1 MDHLNVKVLTEAPQ
15 HSMQRVKAGRK
26 AYVEDSSS
34 SSEDENP
41 TKKTEANVTEEQRKC
56 ESSSSESDIENYLQR
71 PDKIDLS
78 SEFFQV
84 TKKDDTS
91 AKFGESKTPV
101 QRRLSSS
108 ESEEDVTE
116 VKQTCNEHPQDQVE
130 IVRTK
135 LNFRQ
140 IQEYSKKME
149 EAQRSIEKYNAKKR
163 KLVADADI
171 TDLLAI
177 GESKSLTL
185 ENISANDLHPSDFES
200 SGDEWEEVKGR
211 SNQEDEIKSA
221 LPKHAIEI
229 TVNAVPQ
236 SQKKKQTDV
245 LAAMKR
251 RLNRI
256 RKENQVLVHKVHL
269 LCWIAHG
276 NYINAVINNTEILGT
291 ALSVLPSEKC
301 YPAERTDLAYL
312 EQIVQWFKK
321 TVQLLEMD
329 EKITKSINVLK
340 ALQIQLQ
347 TKKAYNKKYLV
358 YMFVA
363 ILRALGIQCRLVLS
377 FQVEA
382 LRPPE
387 SELHSLKSPVKPASS
402 STNKAGT
409 SKKVDNKKLSVNTAD
424 KGKSAQNASQ
434 LTTKSSKNAS
444 RKKQA
449 INGAPKSESNE
460 SCNSK
465 ITNSQKTKTV
475 LKSSEKALAKQNT
488 SRDEKDSKVTVRK
501 KGENIQ
507 ENPASTGSKDS
518 KAKKGLKVDGDEKCS
533 KSTSSTADAQ
543 SKVQRRLDIKEHS
556 KNGSKTSNKFE
567 DVANTHGD
575 QTEQKSGAKSTGS
588 LQKEKKSESTTAV
601 SKNGTATAK
610 DKSDERIVAKSSRD
624 KNQNKKVPQL
634 DGMDDTFVEWS
645 SSDSVSWNIST
656 THKPININYDSG
668 SCTRYGSGTYN
679 LFNISQ
685 STSTPQFL
693 TEEISMSD
701 VDMID
706 ESNDHLFYSTEVI
719 WEGAMQISVAYRIPQ
734 LDGNDDKIPK
744 KKITRSK
751 INIQKLKDAQVQIKQ
766 PQKNPSSTSNYN
778 SEDEFSPSPSK
789 RPHMSQS
796 FKPQLDVKNDIINL
810 IKGRIAEQKQADHS
824 RVARKIKLKQNSES
838 DSDYA
843 PSPVKKKHHDSD
855 SDLDYFVPKTKVKKR
870 IRVKRDESGKMKVL
884 SSSSEDLDNSGK
896 KKNKGVNVWVEV
908 FLEMEEKWIT
918 ADIVKGQVHCVD
930 EIYKRA
936 THPVTYV
943 VAWNNNNTLRD
954 VTMRYCKNFSTVT
967 RKLRVEP
974 KWWEETI
981 QPFKGHQTIRDKEEE
996 EDFNRQQLDQPLPKS
1011 IAEYKNHPLYALKRH
1026 LLKFEAIYPPDI
1038 APLGYIRG
1046 EAVYPRNCVYV
1057 CRSRDIWL
1065 KEAKLVKPGEKPY
1078 KIVKARPKWD
1088 KLSNS
1093 VVTDQMLEIFG
1104 IWQTMDYEPP
1114 TAENGIVPRN
1124 AFGNVELF
1132 KPCMLPKKTVHLRCK
1147 WLFNRTLCCVAIN
1160 MFLTVPGLNRICKRM
1175 NIDCASAIVGFD
1187 FHCGGSVPTYDGF
1200 VVCEE
1205 YADQLI
1211 AAWELEQEDREQ
1223 REKEKVVKRV
1233 YGNWKRLIKG
1243 LLIRERLNQ
1252 KYNFDIGKPST
1263 SIKKKKAKKGG

>member
-1 MDHLNVKVLTEAPQ
+1 MRSA
-15 HSMQRVKAGRK
+15 KAGRK
-26 AYVEDSSS
+26 VYVEDSSG
-34 SSEDENP
+34 SEDEKP
-41 TKKTEANVTEEQRKC
+41 TKKIEGNVTEEQKRS
-56 ESSSSESDIENYLQR
+56 ESSSSESDIESYLQH

-91 AKFGESKTPV
+91 VKFGETKTPV
-101 QRRLSSS
+101 RRRLSSS
-108 ESEEDVTE
+108 DSDEDLLSE
-116 VKQTCNEHPQDQVE
+116 VKNRCEEHPQDQDE
-130 IVRTK
+130 AVRTK
-135 LNFRQ
+135 LNFKQ
-140 IQEYSKKME
+140 IQDYSKKME
-149 EAQRSIEKYNAKKR
+149 EAKRSIEKYNARKK
-163 KLVADADI
+163 KLVTDADV

-200 SGDEWEEVKGR
+200 SGDEWEEVKGK
-211 SNQEDEIKSA
+211 SNQEDEITAA

-229 TVNAVPQ
+229 TVNTIPH

-276 NYINAVINNTEILGT
+276 NYINTVINNTEVLGM
-291 ALSVLPSEKC
+291 ALSMLPSDKC
-301 YPAERTDLAYL
+301 YPADRTDLGYL
-312 EQIVQWFKK
+312 EQILQWFKK
-321 TVQLLEMD
+321 TVRLLEMD

-340 ALQIQLQ
+340 ALQIQLE

-377 FQVEA
+377 FQVEP
-382 LRPPE
+382 LRPPT
-387 SELHSLKSPVKPASS
+387 SELHSLKSPAKLTSN

-409 SKKVDNKKLSVNTAD
+409 SKKVESKRLSVNTTD
-424 KGKSAQNASQ
+424 KGKSAKSASQ
-434 LTTKSSKNAS
+434 IVTKSSKNAS
-444 RKKQA
+444 KKNQGKDEA
-449 INGAPKSESNE
+449 SKSESSE
-460 SCNSK
+460 KHTSK
-465 ITNSQKTKTV
+465 IVDSNSQKTNV
-475 LKSSEKALAKQNT
+475 KSSGKALLKQN
-488 SRDEKDSKVTVRK
+488 SSMDEKMLKPTKGNNGDKTQK
-501 KGENIQ
+501 KNLKAEKIPKIAGE
-507 ENPASTGSKDS
+507 G
-518 KAKKGLKVDGDEKCS
+518 KGS
-533 KSTSSTADAQ
+533 KSTSSTTEAK
-543 SKVQRRLDIKEHS
+543 SKVRRSSVDIKE
-556 KNGSKTSNKFE
+556 NGTKANKKME
-567 DVANTHGD
+567 EVTNTNGD
-575 QTEQKSGAKSTGS
+575 KIEQKSLAKSISNLKKG
-588 LQKEKKSESTTAV
+588 KKSASTTVV
-601 SKNGTATAK
+601 SKTATGTAKNRASET
-610 DKSDERIVAKSSRD
+610 KSSKD
-624 KNQNKKVPQL
+624 KNQNVPQV
-634 DGMDDTFVEWS
+634 DGMDDTFGE
-645 SSDSVSWNIST
+645 
-656 THKPININYDSG
+656 
-668 SCTRYGSGTYN
+668 
-679 LFNISQ
+679 
-685 STSTPQFL
+685 STSQFD
-693 TEEISMSD
+693 TEEEISMSD
-701 VDMID
+701 VDI
-706 ESNDHLFYSTEVI
+706 FYETAHYPFNSSEVI
-719 WEGAMQISVAYRIPQ
+719 SEEAMQIDEAYEIPQ
-734 LDGNDDKIPK
+734 LDGNNDKTPQ

-751 INIQKLKDAQVQIKQ
+751 INIQKLKDAQVPIRQ
-766 PQKNPSSTSNYN
+766 PQKKPSTTSDYN

-789 RPHMSQS
+789 RPHASQS
-796 FKPQLDVKNDIINL
+796 FTPQLDVKNDIINL
-810 IKGRIAEQKQADHS
+810 IKGRIAEQKQADRG
-824 RVARKIKLKQNSES
+824 RVARKMKPKQNSDS

-843 PSPVKKKHHDSD
+843 PAPVKKKRHDSD

-884 SSSSEDLDNSGK
+884 SSSSEDLDESGK

-918 ADIVKGQVHCVD
+918 ADVVKGQVHCVD

-943 VAWNNNNTLRD
+943 VAWNNDNTLRD

-981 QPFKGHQTIRDKEEE
+981 QPFKGKQTVRDKEEE
-996 EDFNRQQLDQPLPKS
+996 DDLNRQQLDQPLPKS

-1046 EAVYPRNCVYV
+1046 EAVYPRNSVYV

-1065 KEAKLVKPGEKPY
+1065 KEAKVVKPGEKPY

-1088 KLSNS
+1088 KLSNA

-1132 KPCMLPKKTVHLRCK
+1132 KPCMLPKKTVHLR
-1147 WLFNRTLCCVAIN
+1147 L
-1160 MFLTVPGLNRICKRM
+1160 PGLNRICKRM

-1211 AAWELEQEDREQ
+1211 AAWELEQEDREL
-1223 REKEKVVKRV
+1223 REKEKVEKRV

-1243 LLIRERLNQ
+1243 LLIRERLNR

-1263 SIKKKKAKKGG
+1263 SAKKKKSKKGG